1 MTRIQLP
8 HPYPLLLALRS
19 EEERPAPGL
28 DRPGAVAS
36 AAAVERIRPL
46 LVSGYSYQETVL
58 PQLPFEVAIEEQSA
72 LALDPVSQPDG
83 IGMEL
88 SQEHLA
94 GARVAQAVDL
104 RVQWGKREELQQLR
118 LALSLTHSPVLLSLV
133 LARSDVL
140 PDAPAI

>member
-19 EEERPAPGL
+19 EEARPAPGL

-46 LVSGYSYQETVL
+46 LASVYSYQGKSF

-72 LALDPVSQPDG
+72 LALDLVSQPDG

-94 GARVAQAVDL
+94 GATVAQAVDL
-104 RVQWGKREELQQLR
+104 RIQWGKREELQRLR
-118 LALSLTHSPVLLSLV
+118 LALPLSPLPASPPLV